1 MNYFAHNLKVLRKE
15 KGLSQ
20 PQLAKELN
28 VSKGMISFWENEICE
43 PSASNVITVARFFNI
58 SIDEVLIKQLII
70 EKINDNDTKTVNK
83 IFFISFCLSLNA

>member
-15 KGLSQ
+15 KCLSQ

-43 PSASNVITVARFFNI
+43 PSASNVIIVAKFFNV
-58 SIDEVLIKQLII
+58 SIDELLLTQLM
-70 EKINDNDTKTVNK
+70 
-83 IFFISFCLSLNA
+83 